1 MVFPNTNK
9 KRTGFKIRMRTQG
22 ILLNFQVFASVE
34 HHINKTQK
42 VRKEEMDEWFKIG
55 LVWFG

>member
-1 MVFPNTNK
+1 
-9 KRTGFKIRMRTQG
+9 MRTQG
-22 ILLNFQVFASVE
+22 ILLNFQVFARVE